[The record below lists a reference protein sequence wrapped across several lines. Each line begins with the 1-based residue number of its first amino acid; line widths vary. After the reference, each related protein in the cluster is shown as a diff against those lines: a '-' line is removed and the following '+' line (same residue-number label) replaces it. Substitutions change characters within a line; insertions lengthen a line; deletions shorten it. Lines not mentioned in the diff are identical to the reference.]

1 VLCDLMDAHA
11 GNPPI
16 EALEQ
21 AGFRRH
27 DISDF
32 LQRRAG
38 TTGYAVAE
46 PGLTYHL
53 MHDGGRAQA
62 AG

>member
-1 VLCDLMDAHA
+1 MPSALVLCDLMDAHA

-27 DISDF
+27 EISSY

-38 TTGYAVAE
+38 VTGCPANANGR
-46 PGLTYHL
+46 PGNH
-53 MHDGGRAQA
+53 GS
-62 AG
+62 